1 MNKLGFGKGD
11 GPGLT
16 INPVIT
22 QKKKKTDNEAAINIQ
37 NVVRTK
43 LAKNK
48 LKRLI
53 NQAAEFE
60 PKNEE
65 LESLPISSPKRTDE
79 IMSKIEALFMGA
91 SSMTMNSMMRNK
103 TKEIFIE
110 MTKGTDIDLSGVTTR
125 NQIQRI
131 IDDIRKPQN
140 K

>member
-1 MNKLGFGKGD
+1 MNKLGFEKGD
-11 GPGLT
+11 GSGLT
-16 INPVIT
+16 IYPVII

-48 LKRLI
+48 LKHLI

-65 LESLPISSPKRTDE
+65 LESIPISSPKRTDE

-91 SSMTMNSMMRNK
+91 SNVTMGAIMRSTTKNK
-103 TKEIFIE
+103 FIE

-131 IDDIRKPQN
+131 IDDIRKPKN